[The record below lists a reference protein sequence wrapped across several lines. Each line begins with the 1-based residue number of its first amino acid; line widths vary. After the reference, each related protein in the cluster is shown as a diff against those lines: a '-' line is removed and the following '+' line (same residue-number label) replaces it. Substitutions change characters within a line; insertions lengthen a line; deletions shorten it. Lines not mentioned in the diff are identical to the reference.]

1 MPERFVNNEFYIF
14 LTKIIFPAFLA
25 VGVKIAIEMKKNK
38 TKVSLFNVAL
48 SMIIGVGGAYLSSGM
63 VIKNFNTENI
73 PIIIALIAI
82 TSEKIG
88 EFLIYKLNLD
98 LFLTAVF
105 DGFCEYISNIF
116 KINKQ

>member
-38 TKVSLFNVAL
+38 TKITFFNVFA
-48 SMIIGVGGAYLSSGM
+48 SMLIGVTGAYLSSDL
-63 VIKNFNTENI
+63 VIKNCQPENV

-88 EFLIYKLNLD
+88 DFIIYKLNID
-98 LFLTAVF
+98 VFLMAVI
-105 DGFCEYISNIF
+105 DGFF
-116 KINKQ
+116 DTVLKIRKK